1 MSSFYKNSQNKEQPM
16 FVLNID
22 YAKQILMRESKYVRR
37 AVVLYLNKLEDRVKE
52 LEKTNIYKRPIY
64 IKYYEL

>member
-1 MSSFYKNSQNKEQPM
+1 M